1 VETDRHWRIV
11 KGVALFI
18 LLALF
23 LHLVVVMVAPDLS
36 KPIRKTS
43 IPAILL
49 GTDHLYRE
57 DGQRGGKGID
67 TLESPLV
74 QKIRE
79 EVVFKRLTEM
89 ALNEECRPQP
99 PLPRVSIFPAG
110 KLEEHEEMKILQGA
124 RFYHELEKIVHG
136 EKQEETL
143 FVVPKPKTS
152 DVKGGNVPLPEDLEA
167 QRIIANLRETAR
179 EERETGE
186 PTETVA
192 LDIRGPAASRRVS
205 SIPPSLTFKHSVDGA
220 CLLKFWVLPD
230 GTLGKV
236 IPLVKGNTPAIV
248 TAIDQLKRYRF
259 NPLPADVPQVE
270 VWGIIP
276 AQSVLR

>member
-1 VETDRHWRIV
+1 MKADRQWPIV
-11 KGVALFI
+11 KGFALFI

-23 LHLVVVMVAPDLS
+23 LHLAVVVVAPDLS
-36 KPIRKTS
+36 KSMRKTS

-67 TLESPLV
+67 VLENPLV

-79 EVVFKRLTEM
+79 EVVLKRLSEL
-89 ALNEECRPQP
+89 ALSEERMPQP
-99 PLPRVSIFPAG
+99 PLPRVSLFPAG
-110 KLEEHEEMKILQGA
+110 KLEEAEEMRILRRA

-136 EKQEETL
+136 EKQEEML
-143 FVVPKPKTS
+143 FSVPKPKTS

-167 QRIIANLRETAR
+167 QRIISNLRKTAQ
-179 EERETGE
+179 EERKTKKS
-186 PTETVA
+186 PETVA
-192 LDIRGPAASRRVS
+192 LDIRGPAADRTVN
-205 SIPPSLTFKHSVDGA
+205 SIPPPLTFEHSVDGD

-236 IPLVKGNTPAIV
+236 IPLVQGATPAIV

-270 VWGIIP
+270 QWGLIP
-276 AQSVLR
+276 VQSVLR